1 MRLVVGILA
10 YCLVALPMNA
20 ERMNAQKKYSSIGHS
35 GTDFLEVCKYIDEE
49 PSAHAWDDANCLG
62 FISGFIQGMFATEEY
77 HKTPNDKQIVCPPDE
92 VATLEYVRIVKK
104 HIEEEPGRAHMATRN
119 LASEALVSAF
129 PCKK

>member
-1 MRLVVGILA
+1 MSASRSPDERGENE
-10 YCLVALPMNA
+10 CA
-20 ERMNAQKKYSSIGHS
+20 EKYPSIGHS

-62 FISGFIQGMFATEEY
+62 FISGFVQGMFATEEY
-77 HKTPNDKQIVCPPDE
+77 HRTPNDKQIVCPPDE
-92 VATLEYVRIVKK
+92 VTTLEYVRIVKK
-104 HIEEEPGRAHMATRN
+104 HIEEEPGRAHMATRY